1 MSQYFVSFFF
11 ICFLLSAT
19 VNGLVNTD
27 IYRRSDL
34 KDGFSTRVNLDIQ
47 AFSGNSNYSVM
58 STRLRTDYFSKMN
71 QGFLVLNGENRSNQ
85 KGRFVNNGFFHLRGL
100 FALPSKSVIEVFLQ
114 NEFDEFLHL
123 KSRNLLG
130 SGIRRLHRSSDIF
143 VAYYGVG
150 AMLEEEIMSDLY
162 EQSVIRISS
171 YYSLKYVK
179 MNRYTVSSVIYFQP
193 RIGFFTDIRMFHQ
206 TTFNVVINSLI
217 DFVST
222 IESKYDSKPHSG
234 LKSFDFLLKQGIQI
248 KIDFDSL
255 KDLSFPIKQSHDDSA
270 SDDIDIEVPIQLT
283 PTKEKN
289 GDFLNSPG

>member
-1 MSQYFVSFFF
+1 M
-11 ICFLLSAT
+11 
-19 VNGLVNTD
+19 
-27 IYRRSDL
+27 
-34 KDGFSTRVNLDIQ
+34 
-47 AFSGNSNYSVM
+47 
-58 STRLRTDYFSKMN
+58 
-71 QGFLVLNGENRSNQ
+71 
-85 KGRFVNNGFFHLRGL
+85 
-100 FALPSKSVIEVFLQ
+100 
-114 NEFDEFLHL
+114 
-123 KSRNLLG
+123 LG

-222 IESKYDSKPHSG
+222 IESKYDSKPQSG

-255 KDLSFPIKQSHDDSA
+255 KDLTFPIKQSHDDSA